1 MKSHIIISLAGVV
14 LASSLAHAGIHAGM
28 LEIPGPGDKLSGIGV
43 ISGWKCEANG
53 DITVRF
59 NDGDPLIMVY
69 GSERGDTSETCEDT
83 NNGFVAIF
91 NWALLGD
98 GEHVAVAYDNDEE
111 FARSRFEVATT
122 GEEFLSEAS
131 GQCVVPDFPSA
142 GETTLLEWNE
152 STQHFEMVLDE
163 EPQEP
168 GACVASAQETS
179 EPLGESS
186 PEAKDSVWWTPLRAA
201 PEDDYNRAWCT
212 AQDGQAEVPLLDDTR
227 ADCVLPAYAVEAD
240 FADKWYEAIGQAVH
254 YARILNKRPGV
265 LLILEQTRDCRYLS
279 RLCAAL
285 TGVRVRGR
293 SIQVWTTG
301 PVSCQSL

>member
-1 MKSHIIISLAGVV
+1 MKSHITIGLASLV
-14 LASSLAHAGIHAGM
+14 LASSPAQAGM
-28 LEIPGPGDKLSGIGV
+28 LEIPGPGAKLSGIGV
-43 ISGWKCEANG
+43 ISGWKCDASG

-59 NDGDPLIMVY
+59 NGGEPLVMVY
-69 GSERGDTSETCEDT
+69 GSGRDDTQHACGDT
-83 NNGFVAIF
+83 NNSFVSIF

-98 GEHVAVAYDNDEE
+98 GEHVAVAYDAGVE

-122 GEEFLSEAS
+122 GEEFVSEAS
-131 GQCVVPDFPSA
+131 GQCLVPDFPSA
-142 GETTLLEWNE
+142 GETTLLEWSE
-152 STQHFEMVLDE
+152 STQHFEMVLAE
-163 EPQEP
+163 EPEEPEEP
-168 GACVASAQETS
+168 GACASSAQETA

-186 PEAKDSVWWTPLRAA
+186 PEADAGLWWTPFRAA
-201 PEDDYNRAWCT
+201 PEDDYNAAWCT
-212 AQDGQAEVPLLDDTR
+212 AQDGQLEVRLLDDTR

-254 YARILNKRPGV
+254 YARILKKRPGV

-285 TGVRVRGR
+285 TGVRVRGQAIR
-293 SIQVWTTG
+293 VWTTG

>member
-1 MKSHIIISLAGVV
+1 MKSHIAISLASLV
-14 LASSLAHAGIHAGM
+14 LVSSLAQAGM
-28 LEIPGPGDKLSGIGV
+28 LEIPGPGARLSGIGV
-43 ISGWKCEANG
+43 ISGWKCDASG

-59 NDGDPLIMVY
+59 NGGDPLVMVY
-69 GSERGDTSETCEDT
+69 GSERADTYRPCGDT
-83 NNGFVAIF
+83 NNSFVAIF

-98 GEHVAVAYDNDEE
+98 GEHVAVAYDNGVE
-111 FARSRFEVATT
+111 FARSWFEVATT

-131 GQCVVPDFPSA
+131 GQCLVPDFPSA

-168 GACVASAQETS
+168 GACVSSAQETA
-179 EPLGESS
+179 EPLEDGSS
-186 PEAKDSVWWTPLRAA
+186 AADALVWWTPLRAA
-201 PEDDYNRAWCT
+201 PEDEYNAAWCS
-212 AQDGQAEVPLLDDTR
+212 AQDGQAEVRLLDDTR
-227 ADCVLPAYAVEAD
+227 ADCVLPVYAVEAD

-254 YARILNKRPGV
+254 YARLLKKRPGV

-285 TGVRVRGR
+285 TGIRVRGQ
-293 SIQVWTTG
+293 SIRVWTTG